1 VPVINPRETQIMLK
15 NIHAVVWIDHQEARI
30 IRFDRDESDE
40 TIIHSEGGN
49 HRLHIKAGTRE
60 GSRAPEDQHY
70 FHHVAEAL
78 ADARTVLIGG
88 PANEKGELVKHL
100 EKHDPAVAKRVAGVE
115 PMDHLTDGEL
125 LAHARHFF
133 KSADRM

>member
-1 VPVINPRETQIMLK
+1 MLH
-15 NIHAVVWIDHQEARI
+15 NIHAVVWIDHEEARI

-40 TIIHSEGGN
+40 TIIHAEGGK
-49 HRLHIKAGTRE
+49 HRLHYKSGLRAG
-60 GSRAPEDQHY
+60 GRAPEDQHY

-78 ADARTVLIGG
+78 ADARTILIGG
-88 PANEKGELVKHL
+88 PANEKHELLKHL

-115 PMDHLTDGEL
+115 PMHRLDRAEL

-133 KSADRM
+133 KAADRM

>member
-1 VPVINPRETQIMLK
+1 MLK

-40 TIIHSEGGN
+40 TVIHSEGGN
-49 HRLHIKAGTRE
+49 HRLHIKAGTRA
-60 GSRAPEDQHY
+60 GARAPEDQHY

-100 EKHDPAVAKRVAGVE
+100 EKHDPAVAKRIAGVE